1 MISQESR
8 PGMSHNHGIAAT
20 ARPTPEREATSSLVL
35 LLIEDN
41 SLDVRLIKEMLPD
54 EGITLISATTLAA
67 GLEYLRNNCADT
79 VLLDLYLPDS
89 QGIDTLRQLQS
100 SAPDVAIIAVTRAEN
115 EDDGALALHNGAQ
128 DYLIKGQIDSR
139 TLLRAIRY
147 ASERHRSE
155 QALRESDERLR
166 LMFEQAAVGLAYVD
180 LEGHFIDVNQK
191 LCNMVGY
198 SRADLL
204 ERSLSDITLADD
216 QEHDRAH
223 MNGLLEGL
231 QDNYSLDKRYVRQSG
246 ETVWVSVT
254 VTLGR
259 ASRGQPKYF
268 LAVVQDIAAR
278 KEAEQAKTYLAAIVE
293 SSQDGII
300 GKTLDGTIVSWN
312 AGAERIYGYSAEE
325 AIGQSISFVFPPG
338 TGGDYDR
345 ILARIR
351 RGESIAQL
359 EMKRV
364 RKDGKQVDIA
374 LTLSPI
380 KDAQGNVIGASAIER
395 DITALKW
402 AQAAQQESEQR
413 LRQLTENISEV
424 LWLSD
429 VQSGQML
436 YVSPPFV
443 SVWGLERERL
453 YEQAASFMDLVHPD
467 DRQRVIDAAEKFRSG
482 GFDEEFRIIRP
493 DEQERWIHART
504 FPIHNEAGEVYRI
517 AGIAED
523 ITEYKRLM
531 LAEQEQRVLAEALRD
546 IANALNS
553 APDMSEVLDRLLI
566 NIERVVPHDAAE
578 ILFVE
583 EQGVRLMRSRGY
595 ASRGLED
602 EVRAL
607 HLSVEDTPNLR
618 YMSETRQPL
627 IIPDVQRDAGPIQL
641 VQSPALFWRSYA
653 GVPICS
659 SNEVIG
665 FINLGSVTPYFF
677 TPIHADRLQGFAEQA
692 AIAIHNA
699 QLHEQARELAAY
711 HERQRLARDF
721 HDAVSQTLFSATI
734 TAETL
739 ARRWQQ
745 NPQMVGPKLAEL
757 HRLTRGALAE
767 TRAVLLEL
775 RPEALKEMAFDDLVL
790 QLIEATQSRKRLN
803 ITSHLEGADSLPV
816 EAKLLFYRITQE
828 ALNNIVKHAQAT
840 QVDVSLSKHDEKV
853 MLEIRDNG
861 QGFDPATVKPASM
874 GLGFMRER
882 AESMGAVLEMDSGV
896 GRGTR
901 VRVTWANP
909 ARKEHS

>member
-1 MISQESR
+1 MIPQEIR
-8 PGMSHNHGIAAT
+8 PGMSPDLGT
-20 ARPTPEREATSSLVL
+20 PTGPRPSPERETPPSTAL
-35 LLIEDN
+35 LLIDGDPTDVHLIEKLLPGDGIRIN
-41 SLDVRLIKEMLPD
+41 S
-54 EGITLISATTLAA
+54 AATLAA
-67 GLEYLRNNCADT
+67 GLGYLRENDVDT

-89 QGIDTLRQLQS
+89 QGMDTLRRVRS
-100 SAPDVAIIAVTRAEN
+100 SSRDVPIVAMTRFDHEV
-115 EDDGALALHNGAQ
+115 EGTLALQNGAQ
-128 DYLIKGQIDSR
+128 DYLIKGQIDGP

-147 ASERHRSE
+147 ACERHRTE
-155 QALRESDERLR
+155 RALRESEERFRTL
-166 LMFEQAAVGLAYVD
+166 FEQAAVGLAYLDVA
-180 LEGHFIDVNQK
+180 GHFIDVNRT
-191 LCNMVGY
+191 LCDIVGY
-198 SRADLL
+198 SRAELL
-204 ERSLSDITLADD
+204 EKSFSDITFADD
-216 QEHDRAH
+216 LERNRAEI
-223 MNGLLEGL
+223 NSVLEGS
-231 QDNYSLDKRYVRQSG
+231 QNHYSLDQRYVRKSG
-246 ETVWVSVT
+246 ETVWVNEKVM
-254 VTLGR
+254 L
-259 ASRGQPKYF
+259 SRTSGGQPDYILQF
-268 LAVVQDIAAR
+268 VQEITAR
-278 KEAEQAKTYLAAIVE
+278 KEAEQARTYLASIVG
-293 SSQDGII
+293 SSEDGII
-300 GKTLDGTIVSWN
+300 GKTPDGTIVSWN
-312 AGAERIYGYSAEE
+312 AGAERIYGYTAEE
-325 AIGQSISFVFPPG
+325 AIGQSISFVIPPAFG
-338 TGGDYDR
+338 EEYDR
-345 ILARIR
+345 ILARVR
-351 RGESIAQL
+351 RGESITQL

-364 RKDGKQVDIA
+364 RKDGKLVDIA

-402 AQAAQQESEQR
+402 AHAAQVESEQR

-436 YVSPPFV
+436 YVSPPSV

-453 YEQAASFMDLVHPD
+453 YEQSSAFMDLVHPN
-467 DRQRVIDAAEKFRSG
+467 DRQRVIDVAEKFRSG

-504 FPIHNEAGEVYRI
+504 FPIRNEAGDVYRI

-523 ITEYKRLM
+523 ITDYKRLM

-553 APDMSEVLDRLLI
+553 APDMSEVLDRLLA

-583 EQGVRLMRSRGY
+583 DQGVRLMRSRGY
-595 ASRGLED
+595 ASRGLDD
-602 EVRAL
+602 ELRAL
-607 HLSVEDTPNLR
+607 HLPVEDTPNLR
-618 YMSETRQPL
+618 YMSQTRQPL

-659 SNEVIG
+659 NNEVIG

-699 QLHEQARELAAY
+699 QLHEQGRELAAY
-711 HERQRLARDF
+711 LERQRLARDF

-775 RPEALKEMAFDDLVL
+775 RPEALMEMAFDDLML

-803 ITSHLEGADSLPV
+803 ITSHLAGADSLTQ
-816 EAKLLFYRITQE
+816 EAKLLFYRVTQE
-828 ALNNIVKHAQAT
+828 ALNNVVKHAQAT
-840 QVDVSLSKHDEKV
+840 QVDVTLARHDEKV
-853 MLEIRDNG
+853 TLEIRDNG
-861 QGFDPATVKPASM
+861 QGFDPAEIRPASM

-882 AESMGAVLEMDSGV
+882 AESLGAILEIDSGI

-901 VRVTWANP
+901 VRVTWANH